1 MNTECHDNA
10 ITCEARALFRNL
22 IETLVNWIA
31 WVLRPLAISP
41 SIFSRSGPL
50 IRDAKLH
57 SQQFFDAYRLRAVPK
72 LRIGIFTASHR
83 HKFTSRLDLS
93 RAKTYSE
100 AAQIALEAMMLAGLA
115 LVFSALEVRSTTW
128 RQISAGRAWASN

>member
-1 MNTECHDNA
+1 MNPQFHDNA

-22 IETLVNWIA
+22 IETLVEFDRVGSPAAGDIP
-31 WVLRPLAISP
+31 VDLFAIRSAFEMQ
-41 SIFSRSGPL
+41 SYMRNSFSMLTVFERFRNCELEFP
-50 IRDAKLH
+50 
-57 SQQFFDAYRLRAVPK
+57 
-72 LRIGIFTASHR
+72 ASHR
-83 HKFTSRLDLS
+83 HKLSSRLDLS

-115 LVFSALEVRSTTW
+115 LVFSALEARSITW